1 MAEERNFRGT
11 GESAGGVAAER
22 TAEGTELGSAD
33 VAEGIDVTD
42 GATFTS
48 EELHEFLEA
57 DAAGDLADPE
67 FKERLRLKLWEMV
80 QRNAGRLAPEES

>member
-1 MAEERNFRGT
+1 MAEERIFRET

-22 TAEGTELGSAD
+22 TDLGSAD

-42 GATFTS
+42 GAAFTS
-48 EELHEFLEA
+48 EELREFLEA

-80 QRNAGRLAPEES
+80 QRNAGRLPPGES